1 MFKTINILFTCMLIW
16 FASSSFM
23 HDHLTE
29 LPAKKISKSI
39 EKIWNID
46 DYQLEEMSH
55 NSCVDNGV
63 FFKVISGEKELGFI
77 YSGRVNS
84 CKSGG
89 CAAETDEVNLAF
101 EFFDYFMLLDTSK
114 QVIWV
119 KIYNYHATHGH
130 EVMSRG
136 WLNQFKG
143 LEPGKSIIFGKDIEA
158 ISGATVSASA
168 ITEDIQ
174 QVLVCM

>member
-1 MFKTINILFTCMLIW
+1 MFKSINILFTCMLIW
-16 FASSSFM
+16 FTSSSFM

-39 EKIWNID
+39 ERIWKTD

-55 NSCVDNGV
+55 GSCLDNGV
-63 FFKVISGEKELGFI
+63 FFKVITKENVLGYI

-89 CAAETDEVNLAF
+89 CSTNADEANLAF
-101 EFFDYFMLLDTSK
+101 EFFEYYMLLDTSK
-114 QVIWV
+114 QVIRV
-119 KIYNYHATHGH
+119 KIYNYQATQGH

-136 WLNQFKG
+136 WLNQFRG

-168 ITEDIQ
+168 ITKDIQ

>member
-1 MFKTINILFTCMLIW
+1 MCVLIW
-16 FASSSFM
+16 FINSSFV

-39 EKIWNID
+39 KKIWKAE

-55 NSCVDNGV
+55 SFCVDNGT
-63 FFKVISGEKELGFI
+63 FFKVITEEKVLGYI

-89 CAAETDEVNLAF
+89 CSTNPDEVNVAF
-101 EFFDYFMLLDTSK
+101 EFFEYYMLIDTSK

-119 KIYNYHATHGH
+119 KIYNYQATRGH

-143 LEPGKSIIFGKDIEA
+143 LDPGESIIFGKDIEA

-174 QVLVCM
+174 QVLICM

>member
-1 MFKTINILFTCMLIW
+1 MFKSINILFTCMLIW
-16 FASSSFM
+16 ITSSSFM

-39 EKIWNID
+39 KKIWKADN
-46 DYQLEEMSH
+46 YQLEQMSH
-55 NSCVDNGV
+55 SFCVDNGV
-63 FFKVISGEKELGFI
+63 FFKVISGEKELGYI

-89 CAAETDEVNLAF
+89 CNAAAEGVNLAF
-101 EFFDYFMLLDTSK
+101 EFFDYFMLLDTLR

-119 KIYNYHATHGH
+119 KIYNYQATQGH

-143 LEPGKSIIFGKDIEA
+143 MEPGESIIFGKDIEA

-168 ITEDIQ
+168 ITEDIKR
-174 QVLVCM
+174 VLVCM